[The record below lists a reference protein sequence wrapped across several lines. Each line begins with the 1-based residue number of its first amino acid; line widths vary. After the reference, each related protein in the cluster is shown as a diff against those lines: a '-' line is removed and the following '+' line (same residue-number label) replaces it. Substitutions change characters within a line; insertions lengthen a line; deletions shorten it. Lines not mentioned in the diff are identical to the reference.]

1 MTAGEA
7 GAEEGHESL
16 ATPAE
21 VAKYLKQA
29 EKTLANWRSQGKGPK
44 YRIVGREARYEWPE
58 VIRWFR
64 ALPESPASTG
74 GKSAA

>member
-1 MTAGEA
+1 MTADKGD
-7 GAEEGHESL
+7 AEVRESL

-21 VAKYLKQA
+21 VAAYLKMK

-58 VIRWFR
+58 VRRWFN
-64 ALPESPASTG
+64 ALPLSPAS
-74 GKSAA
+74 SRERPAA